1 MGNRILLG
9 ITVSLVLL
17 WLAVRHVDTGEFTR
31 SLSSAHL
38 GYVLFA
44 FLVTIVVCLFRAM
57 RWRLL
62 FLPTKTIGLQ
72 SLLSVIMVGFLANNL
87 LPARLGDVTMAYLIH
102 KKEAIGKSRSMG
114 TIFLDRLLDVFTLV
128 GFLLVSF
135 LLYPYPFWV
144 KRIAMVGILL
154 LLLFAVLVWL
164 ALFRKEL
171 CTHVL
176 RFCLR
181 PLPARL
187 SERILQVFVMFI
199 DGLSALR
206 RPAVVIQAVL
216 ISALV
221 WAALAGGVYLLF
233 MAFNFPLGFNAAITV
248 IVIVN
253 LGLIIPSSPGFVGTF
268 QFFCV
273 AALGLFA
280 IDKSRALSFSV
291 IYHLSQWLPTTLAGL
306 YYLNRENL
314 KLSDLA
320 TVKPD

>member
-1 MGNRILLG
+1 MRNKIFIG

-17 WLAVRHVDTGEFTR
+17 WLAVRHVDIGEFTR
-31 SLSSAHL
+31 ALSSAHL
-38 GYVLFA
+38 GYVSLA

-62 FLPTKTIGLQ
+62 FLPTKTIGLH

-87 LPARLGDVTMAYLIH
+87 LPARLGEVAMAYLMN
-102 KKEAIGKSRSMG
+102 KKEAVGKSRSMG

-144 KRIAMVGILL
+144 KRIALVGILL
-154 LLLFAVLVWL
+154 LVLFAILIWL
-164 ALFRKEL
+164 ALSRKDL
-171 CTHVL
+171 CTRVL

-181 PLPARL
+181 LLPARL
-187 SERILQVFVMFI
+187 SERILQIFVMFV
-199 DGLSALR
+199 DGLSALQ
-206 RPAVVIQAVL
+206 RPAVVIQAVF
-216 ISALV
+216 ISVLV

-233 MAFNFPLGFNAAITV
+233 VAFNFPLGFNAAVTV
-248 IVIVN
+248 LVIVN
-253 LGLIIPSSPGFVGTF
+253 LGLIVPSSPGFVGTF

-280 IDKSRALSFSV
+280 IDKSHALSFSV
-291 IYHLSQWLPTTLAGL
+291 AYHLSQWLPTTLWGL

-320 TVKPD
+320 TVKSA